1 MSDGAS
7 IKRTDMTRAMV
18 WIGVALVLL
27 IVLGANVHLVYVAVR
42 SQPACVAHLR
52 QGESGRDRDDFSAAQ
67 SACSPSE
74 GAAQRQRLE

>member
-1 MSDGAS
+1 MNDGVS
-7 IKRTDMTRAMV
+7 IKRAVMTRAMV

-27 IVLGANVHLVYVAVR
+27 LVLGANVHLIYVAVR

-67 SACSPSE
+67 SACSPFE
-74 GAAQRQRLE
+74 VAQPQRLE